1 MIQKRSNIETLSKEN
16 TMNLTESGDIVQWP
30 ETHYVFVEKTG
41 PIPKIAP
48 EACQTAISLAPR
60 LAQKNPISWNMSLYK
75 MNPNTYRAGFVVA
88 EKPAELPAGLEYELF
103 GGGKYSRF
111 VLTGPYSE
119 LPAATS
125 RVFDIVAQRGMM
137 VRGDFCIES
146 YVTDPRTTPEDK
158 LITEIL
164 IPTA

>member
-1 MIQKRSNIETLSKEN
+1 MK
-16 TMNLTESGDIVQWP
+16 LTESGDIVQWP

-48 EACQTAISLAPR
+48 EAWQTAIGLAPQV
-60 LAQKNPISWNMSLYK
+60 AENNQISWRMSLYR

-88 EKPAELPAGLEYELF
+88 EKPKKLPAGLGYELF

-111 VLTGPYSE
+111 ILTGPYSE
-119 LPAATS
+119 LPAATG
-125 RVFDIVAQRGMM
+125 RVFEIVAERGLT
-137 VRGDFCIES
+137 VRSDFCIES
-146 YVTDPRTTPEDK
+146 YVSDPRTTAEDK
-158 LITEIL
+158 LVTEIL